1 MFNLLLFPPSLLPAH
16 SLHNFHTGGTRGFLI
31 ACLRKH
37 DLFPPSSA
45 GASSCGLVPYWQSG
59 RQTDRVTIVY
69 VSRKKKTQRK
79 RRGEKKLRISDI
91 FAEPSKATAPL
102 TDRIKG
108 RWRFSALLQAFFVV
122 LLSEVFSF
130 IFSCNI
136 LRISV
141 LLTTIVGSKWCD
153 MLSRP

>member
-69 VSRKKKTQRK
+69 VSRKKK
-79 RRGEKKLRISDI
+79 RRGKEEGEKKLRISDI

-141 LLTTIVGSKWCD
+141 LLTTIVGSK
-153 MLSRP
+153 